1 MQNNFQEH
9 QTPIWYDNFLDTLGV
24 LSFIIGVKNLEL
36 NVTANDLEKAS
47 SAIVD
52 KLNEH
57 LQAQDEHL
65 KSQDE
70 HLRTQDEHLK
80 EQDRRFDHIEAMLS
94 EVLYNRKEN
103 D

>member
-1 MQNNFQEH
+1 MQNDFQKR
-9 QTPIWYDNFLDTLGV
+9 QNPIWYDNFLDTLGV

-47 SAIVD
+47 SVIVD

-57 LQAQDEHL
+57 LKNQDDHLRVQDEHL
-65 KSQDE
+65 Q
-70 HLRTQDEHLK
+70 
-80 EQDRRFDHIEAMLS
+80 EQDRRFDHIEAMLL